1 MIKKLHL
8 LPVRGQEQAAAEPV
22 ERQTLKTVS
31 ANHCHTEVHT
41 QQGRPPLKNKDC
53 DQFYCI
59 TNLELKSGVC
69 ANFTADKKNYI

>member
-1 MIKKLHL
+1 MKTVLFLSMIKKLHL
-8 LPVRGQEQAAAEPV
+8 SPVRDQEQAAAEPA

-53 DQFYCI
+53 DQ
-59 TNLELKSGVC
+59 NS
-69 ANFTADKKNYI
+69 FTAPQIQN